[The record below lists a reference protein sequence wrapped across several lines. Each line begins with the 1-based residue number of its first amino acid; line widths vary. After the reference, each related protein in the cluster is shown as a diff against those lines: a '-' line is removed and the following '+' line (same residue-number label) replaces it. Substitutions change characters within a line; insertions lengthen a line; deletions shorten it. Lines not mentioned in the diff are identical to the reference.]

1 MNVVSIILSIVSM
14 ICAGLSIGFTLSAR
28 NDEKKLEELR
38 REQEQTEREERIKR
52 LKEEAETHIKNC
64 MMISQ
69 EIDQI
74 LEEDTD
80 KGGSDYSESGDHDT
94 YYS

>member
-38 REQEQTEREERIKR
+38 RLNDKSNNTDNDSDEREEVN
-52 LKEEAETHIKNC
+52 LT
-64 MMISQ
+64 S
-69 EIDQI
+69 
-74 LEEDTD
+74 
-80 KGGSDYSESGDHDT
+80 YP
-94 YYS
+94 